1 VICHVTSPALWL
13 QALHR
18 GTIWAPSLDNEGFI
32 HCSRLTQIETVV
44 NRFYANT
51 ATLILV
57 GLDESLMGDALV
69 WEGAAH
75 PDGSPATT
83 EEQFPHYYGHIDM
96 STVQWSHGWRA
107 NRDGHWELPIAP
119 GRTTLG

>member
-1 VICHVTSPALWL
+1 MICHVTTPALWL
-13 QALHR
+13 QALKR
-18 GTIWAPSLDNEGFI
+18 GSMWAESLETEGFI

-44 NRFYANT
+44 NRFYADA

-57 GLDESLMGDALV
+57 LLDEKVLGDKLI

-83 EEQFPHYYGHIDM
+83 DEQFPHYFAMIPMRAVRG
-96 STVQWSHGWRA
+96 SRAWRA
-107 NRDGHWELPIAP
+107 NRDGVWALPVDLAQ
-119 GRTTLG
+119 L